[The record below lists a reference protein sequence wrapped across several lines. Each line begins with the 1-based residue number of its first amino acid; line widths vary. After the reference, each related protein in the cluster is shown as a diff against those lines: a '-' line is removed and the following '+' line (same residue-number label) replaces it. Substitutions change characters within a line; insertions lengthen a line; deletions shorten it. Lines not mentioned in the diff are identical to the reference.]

1 MRSTPLSTNLLAE
14 RPVVEA
20 GPEAGAPQGAGAP
33 VGGVRAVAA
42 ILSPVAAA
50 LVALAVH
57 LLLPNAQDPS
67 AGWTAR
73 LPAWLHPYPIA
84 LEALLVAL
92 PLLASLEWLW
102 GKVKPQA
109 IRALAPLV
117 ERLRAAGRFLWER
130 LPWWRP
136 VVRLRRLLL
145 GAVWDVCLALRPWD
159 RRNAP
164 LAAGGVLAF
173 CAWDLLT
180 LKLDW
185 LTLPYFPGP
194 DAVLA
199 ALVQD
204 RHVLFDSACQ
214 SLLLLLTGY
223 AVGVTAGV
231 VSGVLIGWFTRVRY
245 WGMPILRIFGPVPA
259 TALVPLVM
267 TLSSNAFVSGAALIG
282 YAVWFPVT
290 MLTSS
295 GVSNVRISYLDVA
308 RTLGAGRLYLISRV
322 AFPAALPSVFLGMF
336 MGLVVSFL
344 TLIVAETV
352 GVQAG
357 LGYYLTW
364 QQGYVEYAKVYAA
377 LLLMTA
383 FFSTLMTLLFKVRD
397 RVLTW
402 QKGVI
407 KW

>member
-1 MRSTPLSTNLLAE
+1 MRSTPLSSPLLAE
-14 RPVVEA
+14 RPAAAA
-20 GPEAGAPQGAGAP
+20 GPAAAAPAPRGAAAGGA
-33 VGGVRAVAA
+33 RAAA
-42 ILSPVAAA
+42 AVLSPVAAA
-50 LVALAVH
+50 LVALADH
-57 LLLPNAQDPS
+57 LFVPNSQAPS

-73 LPAWLHPYPIA
+73 LPAWLHPYPVA
-84 LEALLVAL
+84 LQALLVAL
-92 PLLASLEWLW
+92 PLLASQEWLW
-102 GKVKPQA
+102 GRVKPQA
-109 IRALAPLV
+109 NRSLAPLG
-117 ERLRAAGRFLWER
+117 ERLRAVGRFVWDR

-173 CAWDLLT
+173 CAWDLVT
-180 LKLDW
+180 LKFGW
-185 LTLPYFPGP
+185 MSLPYFPGP

-204 RHVLFDSACQ
+204 RAMLLDSAYH

-231 VSGVLIGWFTRVRY
+231 VYGVLIGWFFRVRY
-245 WGMPILRIFGPVPA
+245 WGMPVLRFFGPAPA

-290 MLTSS
+290 MLTAS
-295 GVSNVRISYLDVA
+295 GVSNVRLSYLDVA
-308 RTLGAGRLYLISRV
+308 RTLGAGRLYLICRV
-322 AFPAALPSVFLGMF
+322 AVPAALPSVFLGMF

-344 TLIVAETV
+344 ILPVAETV

-377 LLLMTA
+377 LLIMTA
-383 FFSTLMTLLFKVRD
+383 FCSTLMTLLFKVRD

>member
-1 MRSTPLSTNLLAE
+1 MPLSSNVLAE
-14 RPVVEA
+14 RPAVEA
-20 GPEAGAPQGAGAP
+20 GLEAGAPPPRGAP
-33 VGGVRAVAA
+33 AGGVRAAA
-42 ILSPVAAA
+42 AVLSPVAAA

-57 LLLPNAQDPS
+57 LFLPDAQSPS
-67 AGWTAR
+67 AGWTSR
-73 LPAWLHPYPIA
+73 LPPWLHPYPVA
-84 LEALLVAL
+84 LEALTVAL
-92 PLLASLEWLW
+92 PLLAALEWLW
-102 GKVKPQA
+102 RWVKPRA
-109 IRALAPLV
+109 VRALAPLG
-117 ERLRAAGRFLWER
+117 ERLPPAGRFVRER
-130 LPWWRP
+130 LPWWPRP
-136 VVRLRRLLL
+136 AVRLCGLLL

-164 LAAGGVLAF
+164 LAAGAVLAF
-173 CAWDLLT
+173 CAWDLVT
-180 LKLDW
+180 LKLGW
-185 LTLPYFPGP
+185 MSLPFFPGP

-204 RHVLFDSACQ
+204 RSLLFVSACH

-231 VSGVLIGWFTRVRY
+231 AYGVLIGWFARARY
-245 WGMPILRIFGPVPA
+245 WGMPVLRFFGPAPA

-295 GVSNVRISYLDVA
+295 GIFNVRISYLDVA
-308 RTLGAGRLYLISRV
+308 RTLGARRLYLIGRV
-322 AFPAALPSVFLGMF
+322 AVPAALPSIFLGMF
-336 MGLVVSFL
+336 MGLVISFL
-344 TLIVAETV
+344 MLPVAETV

-364 QQGYVEYAKVYAA
+364 QQGYVEFAKVYAA
-377 LLLMTA
+377 LLIMAA
-383 FFSTLMTLLFKVRD
+383 FCSTLMTLLFKVRD
-397 RVLTW
+397 RVLAW